1 MTTLL
6 RALLVVGVI
15 VATPGLAVSGGD
27 ERHSGTVVSVDPAA
41 RTLVLQEL
49 IENGRP
55 RRLEVRVPAGAAIV
69 YSERIPDEQVTRLE
83 APFADRRVDLGEVR
97 PGDFIVVEGAA
108 RGGSAT
114 ASVVMVT
121 LRAGSAAAN
130 PAATPPGTP
139 SRR

>member
-1 MTTLL
+1 M
-6 RALLVVGVI
+6 VVGVF
-15 VATPGLAVSGGD
+15 VATPGLAVSGSD

-69 YSERIPDEQVTRLE
+69 YSERIPDEQVTRLD

-97 PGDFIVVEGAA
+97 PGDFVVVEGAA

-114 ASVVMVT
+114 ASIVVVT
-121 LRAGSAAAN
+121 LRAGSATAN
-130 PAATPPGTP
+130 PVAASPGTP
-139 SRR
+139 SSR

>member
-1 MTTLL
+1 M
-6 RALLVVGVI
+6 VVGVF
-15 VATPGLAVSGGD
+15 VATPGLAVSGSD

-69 YSERIPDEQVTRLE
+69 YSERIPDEQVTRLD

-97 PGDFIVVEGAA
+97 PGDFVVVEGAA

-114 ASVVMVT
+114 ANIVVVT

-130 PAATPPGTP
+130 PVAASPGTP
-139 SRR
+139 SSR

>member
-55 RRLEVRVPAGAAIV
+55 RRLEVRVPESAAIV

-114 ASVVMVT
+114 ASIVVVT
-121 LRAGSAAAN
+121 LRAGSTAAN

>member
-1 MTTLL
+1 MNTLL
-6 RALLVVGVI
+6 RALIVVGVF
-15 VATPGLAVSGGD
+15 VATPGLAVSGAD

-69 YSERIPDEQVTRLE
+69 YSERIPDEQVTRLD

-97 PGDFIVVEGAA
+97 PGDFVVVEGAA

-114 ASVVMVT
+114 ASIVVVT

-130 PAATPPGTP
+130 PVAASPGTP
-139 SRR
+139 SSR

>member
-1 MTTLL
+1 MTTLQ

>member
-6 RALLVVGVI
+6 RAMLVVGLI
-15 VATPGLAVSGGD
+15 VTTPGLAVPGD
-27 ERHSGTVVSVDPAA
+27 AERHSGTVVSVDPAT

-55 RRLEVRVPAGAAIV
+55 RRLDVRVPADAAIV
-69 YSERIPDEQVTRLE
+69 YSERIPDEQVTRLD
-83 APFADRRVDLGEVR
+83 APFNDRRVDLGEVR

-114 ASVVMVT
+114 ASVVVVT

-130 PAATPPGTP
+130 PAAASPATP
-139 SRR
+139 SR

>member
-6 RALLVVGVI
+6 RAMLVVSVI

-49 IENGRP
+49 VENGRP

-69 YSERIPDEQVTRLE
+69 YSERIPDEQVTRLD
-83 APFADRRVDLGEVR
+83 APFSDRRVDLGEVR
-97 PGDFIVVEGAA
+97 PGDFVVVEGAA

-114 ASVVMVT
+114 ASIVVVT

>member
-1 MTTLL
+1 MNALL
-6 RALLVVGVI
+6 RALIVVGVF
-15 VATPGLAVSGGD
+15 VATPGLAVSGSD

-69 YSERIPDEQVTRLE
+69 YSERIPDEQVTRLD

-97 PGDFIVVEGAA
+97 PGDFVVVEGAA

-114 ASVVMVT
+114 ASIVVVT
-121 LRAGSAAAN
+121 LRTGSAAAN
-130 PAATPPGTP
+130 PAAASPGTAS
-139 SRR
+139 SR